1 MKENKIEFEESS
13 GNVFEDLGFPNP
25 EMEQLKS
32 ALSFEI
38 FTILKKRKLTQAQA
52 AKVLDIDQP
61 QVSRLKNADFTRFS
75 VERLFGFLNRL
86 GRDVDIHINRA
97 KDKIPRQRVVHADGY

>member
-1 MKENKIEFEESS
+1 MKEDKIGYEESS

-75 VERLFGFLNRL
+75 VERLFSFLNRL

-97 KDKIPRQRVVHADGY
+97 KDKTPHQRVVPA

>member
-1 MKENKIEFEESS
+1 MKEDKIEFEESS
-13 GNVFEDLGFPNP
+13 GNVFEDLGFQNP

-32 ALSFEI
+32 TLSFEI

-52 AKVLDIDQP
+52 AKILDIDQP

-75 VERLFGFLNRL
+75 VERLFSFLNRL

-97 KDKIPRQRVVHADGY
+97 KDKTPHQRVVHA